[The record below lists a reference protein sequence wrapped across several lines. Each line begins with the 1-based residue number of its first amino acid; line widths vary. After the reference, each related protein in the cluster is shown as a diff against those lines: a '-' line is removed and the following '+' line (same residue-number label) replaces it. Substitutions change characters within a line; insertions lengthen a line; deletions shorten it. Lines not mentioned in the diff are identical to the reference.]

1 MVSILDRLLNW
12 KNNSREKR
20 VSIKKLEKKVRDLEK
35 SRDKWK
41 EKAQKKD
48 EVISGLKDELKKNL

>member
-1 MVSILDRLLNW
+1 MPSILDKLKSW
-12 KNNSREKR
+12 KNKSREKR
-20 VSIKKLEKKVRDLEK
+20 VNIKKLEKKVKDLEK

-48 EVISGLKDELKKNL
+48 KVISGLRDELKKNP